1 MVQYPQGS
9 APVPAAR
16 PACPQAPPEGASGVE
31 APPLNEEHFRIL
43 REASA
48 ARAPLRAAAAT
59 ARFSACTLLIIG
71 LAGAPVLLF
80 LPSLTNLVIVGCLC
94 AAGVVEWHG
103 ARRLRC
109 AETGAAEQ
117 LAVNQLGL
125 FAVIAVYCLLR
136 MVDAGPPPG
145 GEVSQE
151 LRAQLSQVPALQS
164 QVERIAALG
173 PMLTRVFYGL
183 VVLLSA
189 AFQGGLAGYYYTRRR
204 HVQAARRS
212 WPAWAIRVLDETGG

>member
-1 MVQYPQGS
+1 MVESGEGLP
-9 APVPAAR
+9 PPPAAR
-16 PACPQAPPEGASGVE
+16 PACPQGPPDGASGVE
-31 APPLNEEHFRIL
+31 APPLNEEHYRIL

-71 LAGAPVLLF
+71 LAGVPVLLF

-94 AAGVVEWHG
+94 AAGMVEWHG

-109 AETGAAEQ
+109 AEIGAAEQ

-125 FAVIAVYCLLR
+125 FLVIAVYCVLR
-136 MVDAGPPPG
+136 MVDAGPPTG
-145 GEVSQE
+145 GVVSEE
-151 LRAQLSQVPALQS
+151 LRAQLSQVPALQG
-164 QVERIAALG
+164 QVEQIAALG

-204 HVQAARRS
+204 YVDAARRS
-212 WPAWAIRVLDETGG
+212 WPAWAIRVLDEAGG